1 VAAFLSS
8 LYYFISPIDLEKIIN
23 LQNLMALSPQN
34 LSFVREILEAYLANS
49 PRDMTDLKERV
60 DESDWEQVRY
70 FAHKL
75 KSSSFIIGF
84 ESGYLIYQEIETRI
98 KDKEDLSDIPALMDE
113 AISLCDRALD
123 EVRMHLKTLM

>member
-1 VAAFLSS
+1 
-8 LYYFISPIDLEKIIN
+8 LEKVIN
-23 LQNLMALSPQN
+23 LQNLMAVSPQN
-34 LSFVREILEAYLANS
+34 LSFVREILEVYLANS
-49 PRDMTDLKERV
+49 PLDMAALKERI

-84 ESGYLIYQEIETRI
+84 ESGGKIYQEIETRI

-113 AISLCDRALD
+113 AISLCDRALV
-123 EVRMHLKTLM
+123 EVKMHLKTLM

>member
-1 VAAFLSS
+1 
-8 LYYFISPIDLEKIIN
+8 
-23 LQNLMALSPQN
+23 MALSPQN

-98 KDKEDLSDIPALMDE
+98 KDKEDLSDIPSLMDE